1 MYINI
6 VIYIDGSLLYERVPN
21 KPDVDRLTL
30 TPPQPQSV
38 IPTQQNILKRP
49 RQFDEV
55 NGSDGKFHN
64 TIPTNRLG
72 HTTFRAVVY

>member
-1 MYINI
+1 LCYA
-6 VIYIDGSLLYERVPN
+6 DGSLLYERVPN
-21 KPDVDRLTL
+21 KPEVDRLAL

-49 RQFDEV
+49 RPFDEV

-64 TIPTNRLG
+64 LFYTLD
-72 HTTFRAVVY
+72 